1 MLDDQDR
8 DRLFEELKEK
18 LELVEQRVE
27 ELEEAPS
34 EEETEQDDISFGSVD
49 LNLPFRVH
57 WVFEEDVDSSTC
69 SDIDT
74 VAEAQLELLK
84 VAKKRQGDPKSHDV
98 NHGDLL
104 VLLCNHYKAEETEES
119 ESESTEDFKDACYY
133 VGMCVSSRG
142 AGQVIPTSNANPP
155 LGGSFV
161 GDDTMRVI
169 VWDTCGGGGGVLPPE
184 EPCQESPKIFETVSN
199 LNFDIETTGDDCK
212 TIKFTLTGD
221 VKKLTFACGKLINDE
236 DESPISIEK
245 TIEVAGCKDCE
256 CECNEGTYPCI
267 SENDAF
273 GKTVELFMHNGIDW
287 GNSHA
292 TETYDNWVTSEN
304 GCEGYY
310 DQASRG
316 TYKVKYMASQNCEK
330 YFSISIMMGWNGGT
344 PDANGDVWEP
354 VTNIVNG
361 VYFPSNNHGTLDNPS
376 FNDVKYVF
384 S

>member
-1 MLDDQDR
+1 MLDDEKI
-8 DRLFEELKEK
+8 LLEELKEK
-18 LELVEQRVE
+18 LKEVELRVDD
-27 ELEEAPS
+27 LE
-34 EEETEQDDISFGSVD
+34 
-49 LNLPFRVH
+49 
-57 WVFEEDVDSSTC
+57 
-69 SDIDT
+69 
-74 VAEAQLELLK
+74 
-84 VAKKRQGDPKSHDV
+84 
-98 NHGDLL
+98 
-104 VLLCNHYKAEETEES
+104 
-119 ESESTEDFKDACYY
+119 ESTEDDEQIIEEGFLQVENTERTFFVHWIDISETSFASCDGVNSVEDAQLAFKQAAEYRDSSSGDDREILHGDLMILLCNKTEDTDEETSESTYSDSCYY
-133 VGMCVSSRG
+133 VGMCIFTDGLIQPSNPVPGLGIAESIN
-142 AGQVIPTSNANPP
+142 AGSKTIKQFIA
-155 LGGSFV
+155 
-161 GDDTMRVI
+161 
-169 VWDTCGGGGGVLPPE
+169 WYTCGSGELPPE

-221 VKKLTFACGKLINDE
+221 VKKLTFACGKLIDDE

-256 CECNEGTYPCI
+256 CECNEGAYPCI

-273 GKTVELFMHNGIDW
+273 GKTVDRFRHNGTDW
-287 GNSHA
+287 GTSEA

-304 GCEGYY
+304 GCEGNY
-310 DQASRG
+310 DQSTRG

>member
-34 EEETEQDDISFGSVD
+34 EEETEQDDVSFGSVD

-57 WVFEEDVDSSTC
+57 WVFEEDVDFTAC

-104 VLLCNHYKAEETEES
+104 VLLCNHYKAEATEEAEES

-169 VWDTCGGGGGVLPPE
+169 VWDTCGGGGGGGGPTEGLTGFKDYISDFSANLKPRSSG
-184 EPCQESPKIFETVSN
+184 EPIVIVINPTFRTMEFEDGLLKKDEANPSKSQPIEITLFSETV
-199 LNFDIETTGDDCK
+199 DIEICEDGEATTI
-212 TIKFTLTGD
+212 TIPRL
-221 VKKLTFACGKLINDE
+221 
-236 DESPISIEK
+236 
-245 TIEVAGCKDCE
+245 
-256 CECNEGTYPCI
+256 
-267 SENDAF
+267 
-273 GKTVELFMHNGIDW
+273 
-287 GNSHA
+287 
-292 TETYDNWVTSEN
+292 
-304 GCEGYY
+304 
-310 DQASRG
+310 
-316 TYKVKYMASQNCEK
+316 
-330 YFSISIMMGWNGGT
+330 
-344 PDANGDVWEP
+344 
-354 VTNIVNG
+354 
-361 VYFPSNNHGTLDNPS
+361 
-376 FNDVKYVF
+376 
-384 S
+384 